1 MEKLLNQLAR
11 FGLSQQFIKFCI
23 VGFTG
28 VFVNLLSL
36 KLFMSL
42 GVVSTLASALSIQ
55 VSIISN
61 FLFHDSWTFEQ
72 QKQGQSFLKRILSFE
87 LVSLVG
93 ASIQWLIFISMNLL
107 WVKLNMLDEKK
118 MYLSQLM
125 GIIIATGWNFLANL
139 RFTWAKTK
147 S

>member
-1 MEKLLNQLAR
+1 VEKLLNQLAR

-72 QKQGQSFLKRILSFE
+72 QKQTQSFLKRILSFE

-93 ASIQWLIFISMNLL
+93 ATIQWLIFIGMNLL
-107 WVKLNMLDEKK
+107 WVKFNMLDEKK